1 MISVAIDGPAGAGKS
16 TIAKKVSAELGFIYV
31 DTGAVYRAVA
41 LACIESGTEIGNTE
55 AVEALLP
62 SLDISIV
69 FLNGEQHI
77 LLGDK
82 DVSDAIRSENVSMAT
97 SRVSAIPAVRQFLLD
112 LQRDFAKHDN
122 VIMDGRDIG
131 TVVLP
136 NAQVK
141 IFLTA
146 SPEIRAKRRV
156 LQLKEKGIEED
167 YEKVLYDIIHRDYND
182 THRETAPLKAAEN
195 AVIVDTSE
203 MTFDE
208 AAQKIMEIIKEHTV

>member
-16 TIAKKVSAELGFIYV
+16 TIAKKVAAELGFIYV

-82 DVSDAIRSENVSMAT
+82 DVSDAIRAENVSMAT
-97 SRVSAIPAVRQFLLD
+97 SRVSAIPSVRKFLLD
-112 LQRDFAKHDN
+112 LQRDFAKNDN

-182 THRETAPLKAAEN
+182 SHRETAPLKAAEN